1 MQQILKYIC
10 GRSIVRRE
18 DGTAMA
24 EFALT
29 AAVFMSLLLGVIEFG
44 FATWDKNSVTTDA
57 REGARYAMVHG
68 STSGRIADSA
78 MVANYVKSRTS
89 LDNTIVVI
97 TRWADAGKLPGT
109 NVTVKVK
116 HSVPRRGPFL
126 AGHTDSSSSTLVIV
140 Y

>member
-1 MQQILKYIC
+1 MQSRIQIRLFA
-10 GRSIVRRE
+10 RLE
-18 DGTAMA
+18 DGTAIA

-29 AAVFMSLLLGVIEFG
+29 AAVFMAMLLGVVEFG

-57 REGARYAMVHG
+57 REGVRYAMVHG

-89 LDNTIVVI
+89 LDNSIVVI
-97 TRWADAGKLPGT
+97 TRWEDAGKVPGT

-116 HSVPRRGPFL
+116 HAVPRRGPFL
-126 AGHTDSSSSTLVIV
+126 AAHTDSSSSTMVIV